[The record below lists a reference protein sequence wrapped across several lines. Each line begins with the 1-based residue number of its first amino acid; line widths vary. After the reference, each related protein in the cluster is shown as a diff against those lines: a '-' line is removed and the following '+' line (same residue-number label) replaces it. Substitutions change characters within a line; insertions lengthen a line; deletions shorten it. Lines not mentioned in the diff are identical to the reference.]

1 MEPTSITSEIERG
14 TASNGNDQN
23 EDELLAPLLSST
35 TAISTSPFIRSDVVR
50 RSNFLTNKQKE
61 TKQLEDHAHQ
71 IPPTNIILLFILNTY
86 SHIKIYVT
94 MLIRLES
101 IVGALMTAGAT
112 LIAYYY
118 YPSDDVDWNGNLP
131 SVLLSFAVITP
142 LGQSITMGFTR
153 REQALKSLASYRSAV
168 YNLYVAHSSWDWGSC
183 HKNEGRRGCV
193 ESINDEISV
202 YGTIATG
209 GDDVKITKSID
220 FINHSET
227 VLCHLIHLSDS
238 LYSYLT
244 LPDSSRARHRVTK
257 NGIEEA
263 SEILTCGRMIFTNN
277 IYGRMIMISQLC
289 EALKFRGMPSNEAS
303 RIRQWENQATTAVEE
318 LRVVK
323 EYRTLQVLRVFG
335 RLCSLFLPPF
345 YATTYVQ
352 VASKSLWVIYVS
364 SCRDI
369 SCVKQSCI

>member
-1 MEPTSITSEIERG
+1 MEPTSITSEIESG
-14 TASNGNDQN
+14 TASNGNNHQN
-23 EDELLAPLLSST
+23 EDELRTPLLSST
-35 TAISTSPFIRSDVVR
+35 TAISTSPYTRRDVVK
-50 RSNFLTNKQKE
+50 RSTFLTNKQIE
-61 TKQLEDHAHQ
+61 TKKLEDHAHE

-193 ESINDEISV
+193 ENINDEISV

-209 GDDVKITKSID
+209 GDDVKITKSVD
-220 FINHSET
+220 FANHSET

-238 LYSYLT
+238 LYSYYDIARFKPGKT
-244 LPDSSRARHRVTK
+244 SS
-257 NGIEEA
+257 N
-263 SEILTCGRMIFTNN
+263 
-277 IYGRMIMISQLC
+277 
-289 EALKFRGMPSNEAS
+289 
-303 RIRQWENQATTAVEE
+303 
-318 LRVVK
+318 
-323 EYRTLQVLRVFG
+323 
-335 RLCSLFLPPF
+335 
-345 YATTYVQ
+345 
-352 VASKSLWVIYVS
+352 
-364 SCRDI
+364 
-369 SCVKQSCI
+369 

>member
-1 MEPTSITSEIERG
+1 MEPSSISEEIESG
-14 TASNGNDQN
+14 MSNGNNQKN
-23 EDELLAPLLSST
+23 TELTAPLLSPT
-35 TAISTSPFIRSDVVR
+35 TAISTSPYSRRDVVR
-50 RSNFLTNKQKE
+50 RSNFLTNKQIE
-61 TKQLEDHAHQ
+61 TKKLEDHAHQ

-101 IVGALMTAGAT
+101 IVGVLLTVGAT

-118 YPSDDVDWNGNLP
+118 YPSDDAEWNGNLP

-142 LGQSITMGFTR
+142 LGQSITMGYTR
-153 REQALKSLASYRSAV
+153 RESALKSLASYRSAV
-168 YNLYVAHSSWDWGSC
+168 YQLYVAHSSWDWGSC

-193 ESINDEISV
+193 ENINDEISV

-209 GDDVKITKSID
+209 GDGVNSSTVTKVTKSID

-227 VLCHLIHLSDS
+227 VLCHLINLSDS

-263 SEILTCGRMIFTNN
+263 STILSCGREIFTNN

-289 EALKFRGMPSNEAS
+289 ESLKYRGMPSNEAS
-303 RIRQWENQATTAVEE
+303 RIRQWENTVQ
-318 LRVVK
+318 
-323 EYRTLQVLRVFG
+323 LQ
-335 RLCSLFLPPF
+335 
-345 YATTYVQ
+345 
-352 VASKSLWVIYVS
+352 
-364 SCRDI
+364 
-369 SCVKQSCI
+369 